1 MTRRSDRAFT
11 LIELLVVIGILTLL
25 ISLLLP
31 ALSNA
36 RKSAMATRLAAT
48 AQEKDAQAIQEQRA
62 SMANKLATKQPLPEK
77 PLAIVK
83 SFVAD
88 IVLTPRLSVGTV
100 ERESIYEAK
109 FSAKLQAAAASAAGA
124 GAGSN
129 GECEILLPLPPQI
142 ISLADLSVAV
152 NGQPSES
159 VTLRDDKLVW
169 SGTLPPASSS
179 GSPAALDVTYTAMGR
194 GIYQLQTPPSKIL
207 DQFKINLTASGS
219 DVRMLELSMQPTH
232 TAREANS
239 TSYTWD
245 YKRLMFGRP
254 IAVDVLGIAPIDR
267 LGELSWLGPVSVVV
281 FGLMIGLV
289 AHAYDITRFDRWMLL
304 LVLGTFTGAYPLM
317 YFAQEFIPLN
327 AAMGISAGIVLLIIA
342 IRTISIMGWW
352 LGIVGAVVPA
362 GGIMALT
369 LLAAVRPNFQGII
382 LTGMGLGIFIIAM
395 ILAPRMH
402 WGRSLLTPPAPPPI
416 EPPQPQSPGIA
427 PAM

>member
-1 MTRRSDRAFT
+1 MTRRSDQAFT
-11 LIELLVVIGILTLL
+11 LIELLVVIGILTVL

-62 SMANKLATKQPLPEK
+62 AMANKLAAKQPPAEK
-77 PLAIVK
+77 PLANVK

-109 FSAKLQAAAASAAGA
+109 FSAKLQAAAASAGA
-124 GAGSN
+124 GAGQSTN

-152 NGQPSES
+152 NGQVSES
-159 VTLRDDKLVW
+159 VSMRDDKLVW
-169 SGTLPPASSS
+169 SGTLPPS

-194 GIYQLQTPPSKIL
+194 GIYQLQTPRSKIL

-219 DVRMLELSMQPTH
+219 DVRMLELSMQPTNM
-232 TAREANS
+232 TRAANS
-239 TSYTWD
+239 TTYTWD

-267 LGELSWLGPVSVVV
+267 LGELSWLGPMSVVV

-342 IRTISIMGWW
+342 IRAISIMGWW

-362 GGIMALT
+362 GGIMAMT
-369 LLAAVRPNFQGII
+369 LLAAVRPNLQGII
-382 LTGMGLGIFIIAM
+382 LTAMGLGIFIIAM

-402 WGRSLLTPPAPPPI
+402 WGRSLMTTAMPPI
-416 EPPQPQSPGIA
+416 EPPQPPSPDIA

>member
-1 MTRRSDRAFT
+1 MNKRSRSAFT
-11 LIELLVVIGILTLL
+11 LIELLVVIGILTVL

-402 WGRSLLTPPAPPPI
+402 WGRSLLTPMPPV
-416 EPPQPQSPGIA
+416 EPPQPPSPDVI
-427 PAM
+427 PAA